1 MEAIHVNMMLLMVLL
16 ISVLQSV
23 KSSEQEQEET
33 KDVGSL
39 QYLSGFGFGS
49 IGKRSEEDAKSRL
62 FKPRFNRI

>member
-23 KSSEQEQEET
+23 KSSEQEET